1 MIRRPPRSTRPDPLF
16 PYTALF
22 RSVER
27 GDLHAL
33 TERRSARHEQRTHR
47 RQRRIVAM
55 RTACMVRTPGDVL
68 ARQRVPA
75 LVHLAHD
82 RRDARM
88 RAVMPARGQ
97 FTLAPAVGASVRA
110 EQCP

>member
-1 MIRRPPRSTRPDPLF
+1 MIRRPPRSTRTDTLC
-16 PYTALF
+16 PYTTLF
-22 RSVER
+22 
-27 GDLHAL
+27 
-33 TERRSARHEQRTHR
+33 R

-97 FTLAPAVGASVRA
+97 FALAPAVVAFVRA
-110 EQCP
+110 EQCRFHRRLEIGRAHV